1 MPNSIGQRLKQARE
15 ERNLSVEKAEQ
26 LTRIR
31 AYYIQALES
40 DDYSAMSSAAQAR
53 GFLRN
58 YSEFLG
64 MNIDEILVE
73 LQRART
79 LAETE
84 QISGPLPSVDNASP
98 LPVLQGEEKPARP
111 FLASVLS
118 RFRKSGSASE
128 TESRES
134 VPEVESVIS
143 PEPIKN
149 ELESS
154 QVRERE
160 A

>member
-1 MPNSIGQRLKQARE
+1 MPDSIGQRLKQARE

-31 AYYIQALES
+31 AHYIQALES
-40 DDYSAMSSAAQAR
+40 DDYSVMSSAAQAR

-73 LQRART
+73 LQRTRT
-79 LAETE
+79 LAQTE
-84 QISGPLPSVDNASP
+84 QISGPLPSLGNASP
-98 LPVLQGEEKPARP
+98 LPVKQDEEKPARP

-118 RFRKSGSASE
+118 RFRKS
-128 TESRES
+128 ES

-143 PEPIKN
+143 PESVME
-149 ELESS
+149 ELGSS
-154 QVRERE
+154 KENR
-160 A
+160 